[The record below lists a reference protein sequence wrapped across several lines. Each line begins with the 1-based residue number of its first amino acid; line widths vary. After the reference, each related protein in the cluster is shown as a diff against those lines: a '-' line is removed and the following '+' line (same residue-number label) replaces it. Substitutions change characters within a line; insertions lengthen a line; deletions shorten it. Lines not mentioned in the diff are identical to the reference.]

1 MVGFILMGPGY
12 DHAKCMDLVQTI
24 QVANNH
30 DLLSFRREVVA
41 VYFSKYSKEKA
52 SKPTSSSRISTL
64 SSMSKKAVSN
74 DIRFDRL
81 GHFSELTKDVQNVEI
96 IQKNGVGNAAKAYM
110 ISASMISTDFKT
122 LFYMYL
128 F

>member
-1 MVGFILMGPGY
+1 
-12 DHAKCMDLVQTI
+12 
-24 QVANNH
+24 
-30 DLLSFRREVVA
+30 
-41 VYFSKYSKEKA
+41 
-52 SKPTSSSRISTL
+52 
-64 SSMSKKAVSN
+64 MSKKAVSN
-74 DIRFDRL
+74 DTRFDRL

-110 ISASMISTDFKT
+110 ISASMISTDFKM